1 MKTADILEYR
11 GIYVNQLPLLRG
23 TQGSQWERW
32 INNTD
37 GFHVKKTSVG
47 SEQVLI
53 STDGTYG
60 SQISGSTDGIWSA
73 ELPLVDETNFTLT
86 LEAPAYDMRVYLGLA
101 AIPRAGA
108 DSLVP
113 KVQTSTKGWT
123 IADDCKD
130 SLYYLDVSGEM
141 SCVDEERED
150 GTFRPNVTCE
160 RNQWQCRDCVDGA
173 NCMGPVVWPNVGVQ
187 KGWWRSHWN
196 NSIFLPCGESSACL
210 GVLGNDASK
219 RQCGSTSPP
228 KQGTCN
234 EEQGYTNLCAEAFN
248 QWKLVKPEYSKTPIP
263 DLKQCNL
270 CTRCLQTNTTKYGRS
285 FGSTTKC
292 EICWSPEQHLTI
304 AIVLISIFVLTIAW
318 YIRANRKTGYRSN
331 QNLLKRALNLKGKS
345 DGVVVQSLDERAKY
359 KLALVAT
366 ANKCIVILC
375 YSGTLTIPWHPIV
388 QYVFVFYK
396 GISTFVG
403 DYIRLDCL
411 SKFNYEETFPFIFK
425 DALFWVVA
433 FPTIL
438 VGFTLITIVAACST
452 KARKI
457 NGVAAFMAIIETLYP
472 TICAKTFSLFACQW
486 IGDRRFMVFD
496 MDVECY
502 VDDRY
507 NTFVVLLAVPAMICF
522 IAGIPILSAVFVW
535 SQRNKTHSNIA
546 GRVFYRLMTV
556 GLRPSHYL
564 WRSMEKFRCAL
575 VVFVLVYTSQ
585 FGPFIHVFAYVGM
598 LTATHMFE
606 VYEDPYRMIRVKDKL
621 HKHHTDTTTSHTRQ
635 DDEFKNVFQTMKN
648 VTVMV
653 ALGTIFMGSLELG
666 ANSNK
671 EWRKRWL
678 IDWAT
683 LNTAVAVLILVVNVC
698 YMYWLVSTV
707 MSQFGTKLKKFQRHG
722 TCCKKKRK
730 TKLASIT
737 PELAQRRQS
746 KQQKILKALSESEVA
761 AKASELTNWK
771 DPDKH
776 SAASVRIMALAA
788 TVMNSVPEQP
798 EQPEQLEKVEK
809 VEKVEKKTVI
819 VPKPS
824 EEVVIQRVIEAG
836 HEFENTAIKRKQK
849 ANELQRQKLL
859 DLAKLARVRIRKRKK
874 KTTKVKVKKK
884 KTNKSKVAP
893 KSEKTPELASND
905 VVTATKEE
913 ENSPATLPA
922 PKVEGKSAT
931 SAEAKKGKSSAD
943 VPTKN
948 AKKKKLIIADSDS
961 DEEVLPK
968 KVEVEEAPKKKA
980 KKILLPPPTTS
991 TKKVTK
997 KVEEVPK
1004 EKKESQQTLESMFAG
1019 SEGESKSDE
1028 KKEKKEPPTKAPKPK
1043 APPEKAPKPEK
1054 PEERKGLTRSNSV
1067 RKKNITITTK
1077 HHM

>member
-1 MKTADILEYR
+1 
-11 GIYVNQLPLLRG
+11 
-23 TQGSQWERW
+23 
-32 INNTD
+32 
-37 GFHVKKTSVG
+37 
-47 SEQVLI
+47 
-53 STDGTYG
+53 
-60 SQISGSTDGIWSA
+60 
-73 ELPLVDETNFTLT
+73 
-86 LEAPAYDMRVYLGLA
+86 LA
-101 AIPRAGA
+101 
-108 DSLVP
+108 
-113 KVQTSTKGWT
+113 
-123 IADDCKD
+123 
-130 SLYYLDVSGEM
+130 
-141 SCVDEERED
+141 
-150 GTFRPNVTCE
+150 
-160 RNQWQCRDCVDGA
+160 
-173 NCMGPVVWPNVGVQ
+173 
-187 KGWWRSHWN
+187 
-196 NSIFLPCGESSACL
+196 
-210 GVLGNDASK
+210 
-219 RQCGSTSPP
+219 
-228 KQGTCN
+228 
-234 EEQGYTNLCAEAFN
+234 
-248 QWKLVKPEYSKTPIP
+248 
-263 DLKQCNL
+263 
-270 CTRCLQTNTTKYGRS
+270 
-285 FGSTTKC
+285 
-292 EICWSPEQHLTI
+292 I

-345 DGVVVQSLDERAKY
+345 GGVVVQSLDERAKY

-396 GISTFVG
+396 GLSTFVG

-411 SKFNYEETFPFIFK
+411 SQFNYEETFPFVFK

-438 VGFTLITIVAACST
+438 VGFTLLTILAACST

-472 TICAKTFSLFACQW
+472 TICAKTFSLFSCQW

-496 MDVECY
+496 MDVECF

-507 NTFVVLLAVPAMICF
+507 NTFVVLLAVPSMICF

-606 VYEDPYRMIRVKDKL
+606 VYEDPYRMIRVKEKL
-621 HKHHTDTTTSHTRQ
+621 HKHHGDTTTTSHTRQ
-635 DDEFKNVFQTMKN
+635 DDEFKNVFQRMKN
-648 VTVMV
+648 VTVLV

-666 ANSNK
+666 ADMNK
-671 EWRKRWL
+671 EWRKKWL

-683 LNTAVAVLILVVNVC
+683 LNTAVAVLIVVVNVC

-707 MSQFGTKLKKFQRHG
+707 MSQFGTNLKSFQRHG

-746 KQQKILKALSESEVA
+746 QQQKILKALSKSEVET
-761 AKASELTNWK
+761 KANELTKWK

-788 TVMNSVPEQP
+788 TVNTTSVPEQP
-798 EQPEQLEKVEK
+798 KQPEQLET
-809 VEKVEKKTVI
+809 VEKKTVI

-836 HEFENTAIKRKQK
+836 HSFENTAVKRKKK

-859 DLAKLARVRIRKRKK
+859 DLAKLVGVLCSVCYCFCWLLVATCLRCMQIPDFVCMFLFLSLLFKLTRHEYEFEKEKRRQP
-874 KTTKVKVKKK
+874 
-884 KTNKSKVAP
+884 KSK
-893 KSEKTPELASND
+893 
-905 VVTATKEE
+905 
-913 ENSPATLPA
+913 
-922 PKVEGKSAT
+922 
-931 SAEAKKGKSSAD
+931 
-943 VPTKN
+943 
-948 AKKKKLIIADSDS
+948 
-961 DEEVLPK
+961 
-968 KVEVEEAPKKKA
+968 
-980 KKILLPPPTTS
+980 
-991 TKKVTK
+991 
-997 KVEEVPK
+997 
-1004 EKKESQQTLESMFAG
+1004 
-1019 SEGESKSDE
+1019 
-1028 KKEKKEPPTKAPKPK
+1028 
-1043 APPEKAPKPEK
+1043 
-1054 PEERKGLTRSNSV
+1054 
-1067 RKKNITITTK
+1067 
-1077 HHM
+1077 